1 MKKTVAI
8 FILTFMMLGI
18 LVGCIPEI
26 DPGAEGGSNNG
37 GENTEGGSTEN
48 GGSNG
53 GENCGSTENG
63 GDKNEEN
70 DPTNPENPGTDP
82 ENPGTDPENP
92 GTNPENPGTDP
103 ENPGT
108 DPENPGTDPENP
120 GTDPENPE
128 VKPEVGTDVG
138 DLFGDVILETLDGG
152 SINTADSRGKIIIL
166 NIWATWCPP
175 CRAEL
180 PDFNRIATDYKD
192 DAIIIAA
199 HTTSEKHSA
208 PSYVQTNFPDT
219 DIIFAYDTARNDAF
233 LAAGGI
239 NSIPQTVIIDQ
250 NGVIICVHTGM
261 MSYTSLAQIIEENS

>member
-92 GTNPENPGTDP
+92 
-103 ENPGT
+103 
-108 DPENPGTDPENP
+108 
-120 GTDPENPE
+120 E

-152 SINTADSRGKIIIL
+152 SINTADYRGKIIIL